1 MSSRTML
8 GLALYLENFADK
20 IRFHE
25 SFPPYG
31 YDGVRRAL
39 CHPGS
44 KGCKTATKY
53 AFNTSDAIT
62 NVLPLLNAT
71 HVFAQTGWMQKDIGC
86 ALAEIERTR
95 GIRGFYI
102 THTNTQMSATPK
114 LGCGLTSSRVLD
126 RVAATPPP
134 YPRTWFWDNLHVLSI
149 LNEHYNDMLWHAI
162 QD

>member
-1 MSSRTML
+1 MRASGDLDISPT
-8 GLALYLENFADK
+8 Y
-20 IRFHE
+20 RFHQ
-25 SFPPYG
+25 PTG
-31 YDGVRRAL
+31 RQ
-39 CHPGS
+39 
-44 KGCKTATKY
+44 
-53 AFNTSDAIT
+53 SD
-62 NVLPLLNAT
+62 
-71 HVFAQTGWMQKDIGC
+71 D
-86 ALAEIERTR
+86 

-102 THTNTQMSATPK
+102 THTNNQMSATPK

>member
-1 MSSRTML
+1 MT
-8 GLALYLENFADK
+8 YLENFADK

-25 SFPPYG
+25 GFPPYG
-31 YDGVRRAL
+31 DHGRAP
-39 CHPGS
+39 CDPGS
-44 KGCKTATKY
+44 EGCNKPAKY

-62 NVLPLLNAT
+62 NVLPLLKAT